1 MKLTFS
7 KSAKYF
13 IYKAMLSS
21 RDMIRNVFHR
31 KNRHTGIP
39 GPWTQELDTGLW
51 KLYCGFWTL
60 ESRRWTLDAGLCT
73 VDSRRWTLDAGRW
86 TLDLGHCF

>member
-13 IYKAMLSS
+13 IYQVTLSS

-39 GPWTQELDTGLW
+39 GPWTQELDTGL
-51 KLYCGFWTL
+51 
-60 ESRRWTLDAGLCT
+60 
-73 VDSRRWTLDAGRW
+73 
-86 TLDLGHCF
+86 